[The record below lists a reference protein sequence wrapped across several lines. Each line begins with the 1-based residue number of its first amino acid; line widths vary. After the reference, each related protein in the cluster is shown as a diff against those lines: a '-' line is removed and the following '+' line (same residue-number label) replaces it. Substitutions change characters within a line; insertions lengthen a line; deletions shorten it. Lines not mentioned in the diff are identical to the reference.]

1 MAAAAGE
8 RGEGA
13 EAAEPGAGLA
23 VTALHFECI
32 ATRRL
37 DFRELS
43 LLAQLCKAAR
53 QAVAQGPLHIMTD
66 VTRVLSH
73 ADLDHVLHLL
83 RWCGGVVHV
92 LRLHQQSRALWA
104 PPGIMDDDERRMSRM
119 AAMERMPFPQ
129 TSILEK
135 VRQRCPNLQELLID
149 GWMAYCGTDP
159 HWDAGVIS
167 TCSKLP
173 HLRRIH
179 MPMSDNVTN
188 RRLDVLGMLESCPE
202 LTQLSLHVPFPLNTR
217 PLLLSAQAGRLQQL
231 ALHCVGREEVSM
243 LRAACPNLRRLDLQ
257 DCGLGGLVLTEA
269 LPGSLTCLHFLNCEG
284 PLGQAT
290 AEQMRSRFANLQSLQ
305 FDWVRHKQPALL
317 SSKPEHIQMLAS
329 ACMLASLRFLDV
341 RDQPFDD
348 AMLTLLAT
356 HSKLL
361 HTLLVPETKVSA
373 AGFATLRQ
381 DVQLMPRLRVIEYR
395 NEVYAENLDH
405 FYSMSLEER
414 EQELQQELREISML
428 FTDDVVELA
437 NQVQL
442 CRDFFEFASLV
453 VARGLIVPL
462 QAQSHCVLPWQRHE
476 LCQDPLA
483 LGSRV

>member
-159 HWDAGVIS
+159 HYQQVHRAPLVRYS
-167 TCSKLP
+167 QFCVVP
-173 HLRRIH
+173 HGIVPHAAVQASRGQSREG
-179 MPMSDNVTN
+179 S
-188 RRLDVLGMLESCPE
+188 SCP
-202 LTQLSLHVPFPLNTR
+202 SP
-217 PLLLSAQAGRLQQL
+217 
-231 ALHCVGREEVSM
+231 
-243 LRAACPNLRRLDLQ
+243 
-257 DCGLGGLVLTEA
+257 
-269 LPGSLTCLHFLNCEG
+269 
-284 PLGQAT
+284 
-290 AEQMRSRFANLQSLQ
+290 
-305 FDWVRHKQPALL
+305 
-317 SSKPEHIQMLAS
+317 
-329 ACMLASLRFLDV
+329 
-341 RDQPFDD
+341 
-348 AMLTLLAT
+348 
-356 HSKLL
+356 
-361 HTLLVPETKVSA
+361 
-373 AGFATLRQ
+373 
-381 DVQLMPRLRVIEYR
+381 
-395 NEVYAENLDH
+395 
-405 FYSMSLEER
+405 
-414 EQELQQELREISML
+414 
-428 FTDDVVELA
+428 
-437 NQVQL
+437 
-442 CRDFFEFASLV
+442 
-453 VARGLIVPL
+453 
-462 QAQSHCVLPWQRHE
+462 
-476 LCQDPLA
+476 
-483 LGSRV
+483 